1 MTYRHTAMGKS
12 KIAITLA
19 EKTVRY
25 LDEEVKRGRFANR
38 SQAVQE
44 AVDDKLARLRRSRLA
59 EECAKLNR
67 AEERQLAEEGLDED
81 ATRWPEY

>member
-1 MTYRHTAMGKS
+1 MGKA

-44 AVDDKLARLRRSRLA
+44 AVDDKITRLRRSRLA
-59 EECAKLNR
+59 EECAKLNP
-67 AEERQLAEEGLDED
+67 AEERTHAEEGFDED
-81 ATRWPEY
+81 CAQWPEY